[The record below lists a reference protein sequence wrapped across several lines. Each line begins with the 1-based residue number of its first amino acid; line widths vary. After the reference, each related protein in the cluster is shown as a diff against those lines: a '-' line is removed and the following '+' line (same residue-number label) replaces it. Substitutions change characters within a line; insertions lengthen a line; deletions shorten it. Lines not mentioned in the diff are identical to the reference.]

1 MLYMKFYKNLI
12 VGSWEEEVL
21 RFYTSQSGDL
31 INNRNNPILTIL
43 KDVYV
48 TILNFV

>member
-1 MLYMKFYKNLI
+1 MKFHKNLN
-12 VGSWEEEVL
+12 VGSFREEEVL

-31 INNRNNPILTIL
+31 INDRNNPILTIL

-48 TILNFV
+48 TILRFV